1 MVLDKMK
8 KQLGG
13 VAEKVSEQAVELG
26 GRAADAAVVGL
37 KAASEKVAEEQH
49 NYQMKKYSPVF
60 PDEYKSPDYDLP
72 KMIVIV
78 DEDERKGVEV
88 CEGAIG
94 WFSKEGGMEVLHLY
108 EEAVPMSGLKF
119 HPAPLRDTVYFA
131 DQFDE
136 GLFINLSCYFDVVQ
150 QNKITELRRIAHA
163 LGAKSCR
170 LEAYESEKTV
180 TLKKGAFAGKRGSAK
195 ANGSGQIDESR
206 LATKTVLFDQVFEG
220 GADPVRPRLQW
231 YAHDKEID
239 FLIDS
244 RCGEGNQTK
253 MYKVKLDSSLSAT
266 MSVSLAA
273 KIDGALGKLGASCN
287 FSLEGE
293 AQHEM
298 RQKLYFE
305 VQF

>member
-1 MVLDKMK
+1 MLNKVK
-8 KQLGG
+8 KQFGN

-26 GRAADAAVVGL
+26 GKAADAAAVGL

-119 HPAPLRDTVYFA
+119 HPAPLRDTAYFA

-136 GLFINLSCYFDVVQ
+136 GLFINLSCYFDVMQ
-150 QNKITELRRIAHA
+150 QNKITELRRVAHS
-163 LGAKSCR
+163 LGAKWCR

-180 TLKKGAFAGKRGSAK
+180 TLKKGAFGGKRGSVEVGA
-195 ANGSGQIDESR
+195 SGQMDESR
-206 LATKTVLFDQVFEG
+206 YATKTVLFEQTFEG
-220 GADPVRPRLQW
+220 GTDPVRPSLQW
-231 YAHDKEID
+231 YAHDKEVD
-239 FLIDS
+239 FLIES
-244 RCGEGNQTK
+244 RCGKGNQTK
-253 MYKVKLDSSLSAT
+253 MYKVKLDSSVSAT